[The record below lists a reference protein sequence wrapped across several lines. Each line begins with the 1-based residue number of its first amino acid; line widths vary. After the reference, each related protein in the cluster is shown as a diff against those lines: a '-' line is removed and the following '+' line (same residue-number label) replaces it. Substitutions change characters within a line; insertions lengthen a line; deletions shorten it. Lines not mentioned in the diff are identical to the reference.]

1 MGPVVAAHNKLMSTR
16 YQFQS
21 ICMVEL
27 FRDVLTERVS
37 STSGRNA
44 PAAAVIGIR
53 PKQVADGSFMGN
65 FLDTVKLADLVEG
78 VDRWRETSMQTE
90 NLSLDDCSQWQVI
103 EQFSESLPNISISI
117 LAQALIVETIPILR
131 S

>member
-27 FRDVLTERVS
+27 FRDVLAERVA
-37 STSGRNA
+37 STSGRDA

-53 PKQVADGSFMGN
+53 PKQVADWSFVGN
-65 FLDTVKLADLVEG
+65 FLHTVELTNLVEG
-78 VDRWRETSMQTE
+78 V
-90 NLSLDDCSQWQVI
+90 N
-103 EQFSESLPNISISI
+103 
-117 LAQALIVETIPILR
+117 
-131 S
+131 

>member
-1 MGPVVAAHNKLMSTR
+1 MGPVVAAHYKLMSTR

-27 FRDVLTERVS
+27 FRDVLPERVA
-37 STSGRNA
+37 STSGRDA
-44 PAAAVIGIR
+44 PAAAVIGVR
-53 PKQVADGSFMGN
+53 PQQVADGSFVGH
-65 FLDTVKLADLVEG
+65 FLHSVQLTNLVEG
-78 VDRWRETSMQTE
+78 VDRRRETSVETE
-90 NLSLDDCSQWQVI
+90 YLSLDHCSQGQVI
-103 EQFSESLPNISISI
+103 EQFSESLPHIGISV

>member
-27 FRDVLTERVS
+27 FRDVLTERVA
-37 STSGRNA
+37 STSGRDA
-44 PAAAVIGIR
+44 PAAAVVGIR
-53 PKQVADGSFMGN
+53 PKQVADGSFVGN
-65 FLDTVKLADLVEG
+65 FLHTVELTNLVEG
-78 VDRWRETSMQTE
+78 VDRWGETSVQTE
-90 NLSLDDCSQWQVI
+90 YLSLDDCSQWQVI
-103 EQFSESLPNISISI
+103 EQFSESLPNISISV
-117 LAQALIVETIPILR
+117 LAQAFIIETISILR